1 MNVVWNI
8 LYCSKIGGAHL
19 KMFSDSGIGQAV
31 ADEARLIARAR
42 LGDGEAFAALVE
54 SYKRL
59 VYWHISHS
67 ASFVP
72 AADGEDLYQEGLVGL
87 LKAVRTYDGVSSA
100 FATYASSC
108 ICHSVI
114 SAARRLRKQNGDVVP
129 LDDTELVSGTSPESE
144 FLDRESSSLLYERVF
159 AELSGY
165 ERSVFEL
172 YLSDR
177 SYADIARVMG
187 KSEKS
192 IANAIFRIRR
202 KLKALLA

>member
-1 MNVVWNI
+1 M
-8 LYCSKIGGAHL
+8 

-42 LGDGEAFAALVE
+42 LGDGEAFAALVD

-67 ASFVP
+67 ASFVSS
-72 AADGEDLYQEGLVGL
+72 ADEEDLYQEGLVGL

-129 LDDTELVSGTSPESE
+129 LDDTELVSGSSPESDL
-144 FLDRESSSLLYERVF
+144 LDRESISLLYERVF
-159 AELSGY
+159 SQLSGY

-187 KSEKS
+187 KTEKS
-192 IANAIFRIRR
+192 IANAICRIRR
-202 KLKALLA
+202 KLKKLLG

>member
-1 MNVVWNI
+1 M
-8 LYCSKIGGAHL
+8 

-42 LGDGEAFAALVE
+42 LGDGEAFAALVD

-67 ASFVP
+67 ASFIS
-72 AADGEDLYQEGLVGL
+72 AADEEDLYQEGLVGL

-114 SAARRLRKQNGDVVP
+114 SAARRLRKQNGDMVP
-129 LDDTELVSGTSPESE
+129 LDDTELVSGSSPESDL
-144 FLDRESSSLLYERVF
+144 LDRESISLLYERVF
-159 AELSGY
+159 SRLSGY

-187 KSEKS
+187 KTEKS
-192 IANAIFRIRR
+192 IANAICRIRR
-202 KLKALLA
+202 KLKKLLG

>member
-1 MNVVWNI
+1 M
-8 LYCSKIGGAHL
+8 

-42 LGDGEAFAALVE
+42 LGDGEAFAALVD

-67 ASFVP
+67 ASFVS
-72 AADGEDLYQEGLVGL
+72 AADEEDLYQEGLVGL

-129 LDDTELVSGTSPESE
+129 LDDTELVSGSSPESDL
-144 FLDRESSSLLYERVF
+144 LDRESISLLYERVF
-159 AELSGY
+159 SRLSGY

-187 KSEKS
+187 KTEKS
-192 IANAIFRIRR
+192 IANAICRIRR
-202 KLKALLA
+202 KLKKLLG

>member
-1 MNVVWNI
+1 
-8 LYCSKIGGAHL
+8 
-19 KMFSDSGIGQAV
+19 MFSDSGIGQAV

-42 LGDGEAFAALVE
+42 LGDGEAFAALVD

-67 ASFVP
+67 ASFVS
-72 AADGEDLYQEGLVGL
+72 AADEEDLYQEGLVGL

-129 LDDTELVSGTSPESE
+129 LDDTELVSGSSPESDL
-144 FLDRESSSLLYERVF
+144 LDRESISLLYERVF
-159 AELSGY
+159 SQLSGY

-187 KSEKS
+187 KTEKS
-192 IANAIFRIRR
+192 IANAICRIRR
-202 KLKALLA
+202 KLFHGLSCFF

>member
-1 MNVVWNI
+1 MWYGI
-8 LYCSKIGGAHL
+8 FPYCSKIGGAPL

-42 LGDGEAFAALVE
+42 LGDGEAFAALVD

-67 ASFVP
+67 ASFVS
-72 AADGEDLYQEGLVGL
+72 AADEEDLYQEGLVGL

-129 LDDTELVSGTSPESE
+129 LDDTELVSGSSPESDL
-144 FLDRESSSLLYERVF
+144 LDRESISLLYERVF
-159 AELSGY
+159 SQLSGY

-187 KSEKS
+187 KTEKS
-192 IANAIFRIRR
+192 IANAICRIRR
-202 KLKALLA
+202 KLKKLLG

>member
-1 MNVVWNI
+1 M
-8 LYCSKIGGAHL
+8 

-42 LGDGEAFAALVE
+42 LGDGEAFAALVD

-67 ASFVP
+67 ASFVS
-72 AADGEDLYQEGLVGL
+72 AADEEDLYQEGLVGL

-129 LDDTELVSGTSPESE
+129 LDDTELVSGSSPESDL
-144 FLDRESSSLLYERVF
+144 LDRESISLLYERVF
-159 AELSGY
+159 SRLSGY

-187 KSEKS
+187 KTEKS
-192 IANAIFRIRR
+192 IANAICRIRR
-202 KLKALLA
+202 KLKNLLG

>member
-1 MNVVWNI
+1 M
-8 LYCSKIGGAHL
+8 
-19 KMFSDSGIGQAV
+19 KMFSDSGIGHAV

-42 LGDGEAFAALVE
+42 LGDGEAFATLVE

-67 ASFVP
+67 ASFVS
-72 AADGEDLYQEGLVGL
+72 AADEEDLYQEGLVGL

-129 LDDTELVSGTSPESE
+129 LDDTELVSGSSPESDL
-144 FLDRESSSLLYERVF
+144 LDRESISLLYERVF
-159 AELSGY
+159 SGLSEY

-177 SYADIARVMG
+177 SYAEIARLMG

-192 IANAIFRIRR
+192 IANAICRIRR
-202 KLKALLA
+202 KLKKLLG

>member
-1 MNVVWNI
+1 
-8 LYCSKIGGAHL
+8 L
-19 KMFSDSGIGQAV
+19 KMFSDSGIGQPV

-67 ASFVP
+67 ASFVS
-72 AADGEDLYQEGLVGL
+72 AADEEDLFQEGLVGL

-114 SAARRLRKQNGDVVP
+114 SAARRLRKQNGDAVP
-129 LDDTELVSGTSPESE
+129 LDETELVSGNSPESD
-144 FLDRESSSLLYERVF
+144 FLDRESISLLYERVF
-159 AELSGY
+159 SELSKY

-177 SYADIARVMG
+177 SYADIARLVG

-192 IANAIFRIRR
+192 IANAICRIRR
-202 KLKALLA
+202 KLKKLLG

>member
-1 MNVVWNI
+1 M
-8 LYCSKIGGAHL
+8 

-42 LGDGEAFAALVE
+42 LGDGEAFAALVD

-67 ASFVP
+67 ASFIS
-72 AADGEDLYQEGLVGL
+72 AADEEDLYQEGLVGL

-129 LDDTELVSGTSPESE
+129 LDDTELVSGSSPESDL
-144 FLDRESSSLLYERVF
+144 LDRESISLLYERVF
-159 AELSGY
+159 SRLSGY

-187 KSEKS
+187 KTEKS
-192 IANAIFRIRR
+192 IANAICRIRR
-202 KLKALLA
+202 KLKKLLMKNKQLS

>member
-1 MNVVWNI
+1 M
-8 LYCSKIGGAHL
+8 

-42 LGDGEAFAALVE
+42 LGDGEAFATLVN

-67 ASFVP
+67 ASFVS
-72 AADGEDLYQEGLVGL
+72 AADEEDLYQEGLVGL

-129 LDDTELVSGTSPESE
+129 LDDTELVSGSSPESDL
-144 FLDRESSSLLYERVF
+144 LDRESISLLYERVF
-159 AELSGY
+159 SQLSRY

-187 KSEKS
+187 KTEKS
-192 IANAIFRIRR
+192 IANAICRIRR
-202 KLKALLA
+202 KLKKLLG

>member
-1 MNVVWNI
+1 M
-8 LYCSKIGGAHL
+8 

-42 LGDGEAFAALVE
+42 LGDGEAFAALVD

-67 ASFVP
+67 ASFVS
-72 AADGEDLYQEGLVGL
+72 AADEEDLYQEGLVGL

-129 LDDTELVSGTSPESE
+129 LDDTELVSGSSPESDL
-144 FLDRESSSLLYERVF
+144 LDRESISLLYERVF
-159 AELSGY
+159 SQLSGY

-187 KSEKS
+187 KTEKS
-192 IANAIFRIRR
+192 IANAICRIRK
-202 KLKALLA
+202 KLKTLLA

>member
-1 MNVVWNI
+1 M
-8 LYCSKIGGAHL
+8 

-42 LGDGEAFAALVE
+42 LGDGEAFAALVD

-67 ASFVP
+67 ASFIS
-72 AADGEDLYQEGLVGL
+72 AADEEDLYQEGLVGL

-129 LDDTELVSGTSPESE
+129 LDDTELVSGSSPESDL
-144 FLDRESSSLLYERVF
+144 LDRESISLLYERVF
-159 AELSGY
+159 SQLSGY

-187 KSEKS
+187 KTEKS
-192 IANAIFRIRR
+192 IANAICRIRR
-202 KLKALLA
+202 KLKKLLG

>member
-1 MNVVWNI
+1 M
-8 LYCSKIGGAHL
+8 

-42 LGDGEAFAALVE
+42 LGDGEAFAALVD

-67 ASFVP
+67 ASFVS
-72 AADGEDLYQEGLVGL
+72 AADEEDLYQEGLVGL

-129 LDDTELVSGTSPESE
+129 LDDTELVSGSSPESDL
-144 FLDRESSSLLYERVF
+144 LDHESISLLYERVF
-159 AELSGY
+159 SQLSGY

-187 KSEKS
+187 KTEKS
-192 IANAIFRIRR
+192 IANAICRIRR
-202 KLKALLA
+202 KLKKLLG

>member
-1 MNVVWNI
+1 M
-8 LYCSKIGGAHL
+8 

-42 LGDGEAFAALVE
+42 LGDGEAFAALVD

-67 ASFVP
+67 ASFVS
-72 AADGEDLYQEGLVGL
+72 AADEEDLYQEGLVGL

-129 LDDTELVSGTSPESE
+129 LDDTELVSGSSPESDL
-144 FLDRESSSLLYERVF
+144 LDRESFSLLYERVF
-159 AELSGY
+159 SQLSGY

-187 KSEKS
+187 KTEKS
-192 IANAIFRIRR
+192 IANAICRIRR
-202 KLKALLA
+202 KLKKLLG

>member
-1 MNVVWNI
+1 MWYGI
-8 LYCSKIGGAHL
+8 FLYCSKIGGAPL
-19 KMFSDSGIGQAV
+19 KMFSDSGIGHAV

-42 LGDGEAFAALVE
+42 LGDGEAFAALVD

-67 ASFVP
+67 ASFVS
-72 AADGEDLYQEGLVGL
+72 AADEEDLYQEGLVGL

-129 LDDTELVSGTSPESE
+129 LDDTELVSGSSPESDL
-144 FLDRESSSLLYERVF
+144 LDRESISLLYERVF
-159 AELSGY
+159 SQLSVY

-187 KSEKS
+187 KTEKS
-192 IANAIFRIRR
+192 IANAICRIRR
-202 KLKALLA
+202 KLKKLLG

>member
-1 MNVVWNI
+1 M
-8 LYCSKIGGAHL
+8 
-19 KMFSDSGIGQAV
+19 KMFSESGIGQAV

-67 ASFVP
+67 ASFVSD
-72 AADGEDLYQEGLVGL
+72 ADDEDLYQEGLVGL

-129 LDDTELVSGTSPESE
+129 LDDTELVSGSSPESDL
-144 FLDRESSSLLYERVF
+144 LDRESISLLYERVF
-159 AELSGY
+159 SQLSGY

-187 KSEKS
+187 KTEKS
-192 IANAIFRIRR
+192 IANAICRIRR
-202 KLKALLA
+202 KLKKLLG

>member
-1 MNVVWNI
+1 M
-8 LYCSKIGGAHL
+8 

-42 LGDGEAFAALVE
+42 LGDGEAFAALVD
-54 SYKRL
+54 SYNRL

-67 ASFVP
+67 ASFIS
-72 AADGEDLYQEGLVGL
+72 AADEEDLYQEGLVGL

-129 LDDTELVSGTSPESE
+129 LDDTELVSGSSPESDL
-144 FLDRESSSLLYERVF
+144 LDRESISLLYERVF
-159 AELSGY
+159 SRLSGY

-187 KSEKS
+187 KTEKS
-192 IANAIFRIRR
+192 IANAICRIRR
-202 KLKALLA
+202 KLKKLLG

>member
-1 MNVVWNI
+1 M
-8 LYCSKIGGAHL
+8 

-42 LGDGEAFAALVE
+42 LGDGEAFAALVD

-67 ASFVP
+67 ASFVS
-72 AADGEDLYQEGLVGL
+72 AADEEDLYQEGLVGL

-129 LDDTELVSGTSPESE
+129 LDDTELVSGSSPESDL
-144 FLDRESSSLLYERVF
+144 LDRESISLLYERVF
-159 AELSGY
+159 SQLSGY

-187 KSEKS
+187 KTEKS
-192 IANAIFRIRR
+192 IANAICRIRR
-202 KLKALLA
+202 KLKKLLGCPPC

>member
-1 MNVVWNI
+1 M
-8 LYCSKIGGAHL
+8 

-42 LGDGEAFAALVE
+42 LGDGEAFAALVD

-67 ASFVP
+67 ASFVS
-72 AADGEDLYQEGLVGL
+72 AADEEDLYQEGLVGL

-129 LDDTELVSGTSPESE
+129 LDDTELVSGSSPESDL
-144 FLDRESSSLLYERVF
+144 LDRESISLLYERVF
-159 AELSGY
+159 SQLSVY

-187 KSEKS
+187 KTEKS
-192 IANAIFRIRR
+192 IANAICRIRR
-202 KLKALLA
+202 KLKKLLG

>member
-1 MNVVWNI
+1 M
-8 LYCSKIGGAHL
+8 

-42 LGDGEAFAALVE
+42 LGDGEAFAALVD

-67 ASFVP
+67 ASFVS
-72 AADGEDLYQEGLVGL
+72 AADEEDLYQEGLVGL

-129 LDDTELVSGTSPESE
+129 LDDTELVSGSSPESDL
-144 FLDRESSSLLYERVF
+144 LDRESISLLYERVF
-159 AELSGY
+159 SQLSGY

-187 KSEKS
+187 KTEKS
-192 IANAIFRIRR
+192 IANAICRIRR
-202 KLKALLA
+202 KLKKLLG

>member
-1 MNVVWNI
+1 M
-8 LYCSKIGGAHL
+8 
-19 KMFSDSGIGQAV
+19 KMFSDSGIGQPV

-67 ASFVP
+67 ASFVS
-72 AADGEDLYQEGLVGL
+72 AADEEDLFQEGLVGL

-114 SAARRLRKQNGDVVP
+114 SAARRLRKQNGDAVP
-129 LDDTELVSGTSPESE
+129 LDETELVSGNSPESD
-144 FLDRESSSLLYERVF
+144 FLDRESISLLYERVF
-159 AELSGY
+159 SELSKY

-177 SYADIARVMG
+177 SYADIARLVG

-192 IANAIFRIRR
+192 IANAICRIRR
-202 KLKALLA
+202 KLKKLLG

>member
-1 MNVVWNI
+1 M
-8 LYCSKIGGAHL
+8 

-42 LGDGEAFAALVE
+42 LGDGEAFAALVD

-59 VYWHISHS
+59 VYWHISRS
-67 ASFVP
+67 ASFVS
-72 AADGEDLYQEGLVGL
+72 AADEEDLYQEGLVGL

-129 LDDTELVSGTSPESE
+129 LDDTELVSGSSPESDL
-144 FLDRESSSLLYERVF
+144 LDRESISLLYERVF
-159 AELSGY
+159 SQLSGY

-187 KSEKS
+187 KTEKS
-192 IANAIFRIRR
+192 IANAICRIRR
-202 KLKALLA
+202 KLKKLLG

>member
-1 MNVVWNI
+1 
-8 LYCSKIGGAHL
+8 
-19 KMFSDSGIGQAV
+19 MFSDSGIGQAV

-42 LGDGEAFAALVE
+42 LGDGEAFAALVD

-67 ASFVP
+67 ASFIS
-72 AADGEDLYQEGLVGL
+72 AADEEDLYQEGLVGL

-129 LDDTELVSGTSPESE
+129 LDDTELVSGSSPESDL
-144 FLDRESSSLLYERVF
+144 LDRESISLLYERVF
-159 AELSGY
+159 SQLSGY

-187 KSEKS
+187 KTEKS
-192 IANAIFRIRR
+192 IANAICRIRR
-202 KLKALLA
+202 KLKKLLG

>member
-8 LYCSKIGGAHL
+8 LYCSKIGGAPL
-19 KMFSDSGIGQAV
+19 KMFSDSGIGQPV

-67 ASFVP
+67 ASFVS
-72 AADGEDLYQEGLVGL
+72 AADEEDLFQEGLVGL

-114 SAARRLRKQNGDVVP
+114 SAARRLRKQNGDAVP
-129 LDDTELVSGTSPESE
+129 LDETELVSGNSPESD
-144 FLDRESSSLLYERVF
+144 FLDRESISLLYERVF
-159 AELSGY
+159 SELSKY

-177 SYADIARVMG
+177 SYADIARLVG

-192 IANAIFRIRR
+192 IANAICRIRR
-202 KLKALLA
+202 KLKKLLG

>member
-1 MNVVWNI
+1 M
-8 LYCSKIGGAHL
+8 

-42 LGDGEAFAALVE
+42 LGDGEAFAALVD

-67 ASFVP
+67 ASFIS
-72 AADGEDLYQEGLVGL
+72 AADEEDLYQEGLVGL

-129 LDDTELVSGTSPESE
+129 LDDTELVSGSSPESDL
-144 FLDRESSSLLYERVF
+144 LDRESISLLYERVF
-159 AELSGY
+159 SRLSGY

-187 KSEKS
+187 KTEKS
-192 IANAIFRIRR
+192 IANAICRIRR
-202 KLKALLA
+202 KLKKLLG

>member
-1 MNVVWNI
+1 MDTGR
-8 LYCSKIGGAHL
+8 YGT
-19 KMFSDSGIGQAV
+19 DYPR
-31 ADEARLIARAR
+31 D
-42 LGDGEAFAALVE
+42 

-67 ASFVP
+67 ASFVS
-72 AADGEDLYQEGLVGL
+72 AADEEDLYQEGLVGL

-129 LDDTELVSGTSPESE
+129 LDDTELVSGSSPESDL
-144 FLDRESSSLLYERVF
+144 LDRESISLLYERVF
-159 AELSGY
+159 SQLSGY

-187 KSEKS
+187 KTEKS
-192 IANAIFRIRR
+192 IANAICRIRR
-202 KLKALLA
+202 KLKKLLG